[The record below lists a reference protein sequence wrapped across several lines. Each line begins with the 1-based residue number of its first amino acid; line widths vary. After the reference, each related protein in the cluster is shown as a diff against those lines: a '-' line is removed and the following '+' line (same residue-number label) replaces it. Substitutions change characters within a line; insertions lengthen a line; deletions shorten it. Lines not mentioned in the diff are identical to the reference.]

1 MAMMKAMIAI
11 EVINDGNGDNE
22 ISNGDSDD
30 SHSNDYDCVY
40 TRQSFDIIRGPK

>member
-1 MAMMKAMIAI
+1 MAMMKTMITI

-30 SHSNDYDCVY
+30 SDSNDYDYVY